1 VSAADPSLTTVR
13 RWIVASGLCALTA
26 LGAPASGGSLTPAQ
40 LATLDLGAYP
50 HRIAPPEFSLRT
62 PDNQT
67 VTLAGLRG
75 RVVLL
80 NFWAS
85 WCLECRP
92 EMSAFEALHRKFAPR
107 GLAIVGINTR
117 EDKTAVRQYATGLG
131 LTFPLVLD
139 LHGTTAVQYGVV
151 GLPTTFLVGR
161 DGRAV
166 ALAVGPREW
175 ASAAAEAIIQS
186 LLSDSPGPTD
196 PR

>member
-1 VSAADPSLTTVR
+1 MSAADPSLSTVR
-13 RWIVASGLCALTA
+13 RWIAGSGLCALTA
-26 LGAPASGGSLTPAQ
+26 LGAPASGGSPIPAQ
-40 LATLDLGAYP
+40 LATMDLGAYP
-50 HRIAPPEFSLRT
+50 HRTAPPEFSLRT

-80 NFWAS
+80 HFWAS
-85 WCLECRP
+85 WCRECRP
-92 EMSAFEALHRKFAPR
+92 EMLAFEALHRKFAPR

-117 EDKTAVRQYATGLG
+117 EDKTAVRQYASGLG
-131 LTFPLVLD
+131 LTFPLVVD
-139 LHGTTAVQYGVV
+139 LHGTIAVQYGVV

-175 ASAAAEAIIQS
+175 ASASAEAIILS